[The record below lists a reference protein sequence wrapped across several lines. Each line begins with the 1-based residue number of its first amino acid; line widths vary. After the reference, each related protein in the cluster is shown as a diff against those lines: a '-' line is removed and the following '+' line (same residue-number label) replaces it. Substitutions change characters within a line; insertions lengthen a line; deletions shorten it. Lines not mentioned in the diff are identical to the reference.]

1 MPKARITREIQKIIS
16 GNYEFQAYVMLK
28 GDQPIKKFILD
39 EGNPIRDHGGFKRKI
54 EKFILET
61 IRTKYLADDTEYD
74 TLNNLK
80 RIRKK
85 FMLLFKMIII
95 NL

>member
-28 GDQPIKKFILD
+28 CDQPIKKFILD

-54 EKFILET
+54 E
-61 IRTKYLADDTEYD
+61 
-74 TLNNLK
+74 
-80 RIRKK
+80 
-85 FMLLFKMIII
+85 
-95 NL
+95 